1 MYISWCQWVNDLYYI
16 HCTKMPACYF
26 RIKGYTTSDKILENV
41 QLMRSGSMDTYWNP
55 FLCNVKCI
63 INTTCE
69 KMCSTKCKLHRSAH
83 LFRCKGTWVEWCF
96 WSLTH
101 QSIPL
106 CKEATKKRKCVV
118 FISSG
123 DKHHTFEILISIPC
137 TLYCN
142 SKPT

>member
-16 HCTKMPACYF
+16 HCTKMPACYV

-41 QLMRSGSMDTYWNP
+41 QLIWSGSMENTYWNP
-55 FLCNVKCI
+55 FLSNVECI

-69 KMCSTKCKLHRSAH
+69 KMCSTECKLHRSAH

-106 CKEATKKRKCVV
+106 CKEATKKEMW
-118 FISSG
+118 
-123 DKHHTFEILISIPC
+123 FEILISIPC

-142 SKPT
+142 SKPTYIWPL